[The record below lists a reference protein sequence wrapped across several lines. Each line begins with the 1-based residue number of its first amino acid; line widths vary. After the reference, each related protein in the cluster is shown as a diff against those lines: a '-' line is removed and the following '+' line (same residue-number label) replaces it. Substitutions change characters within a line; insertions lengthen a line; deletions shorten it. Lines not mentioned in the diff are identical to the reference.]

1 MSNNKTLKD
10 ILILVILS
18 TLFFMAGN
26 GILGLTNDN
35 EVFYAQSAKE
45 MITHHTWLTP
55 YLFDQ
60 PQFEKPIFIYWVL
73 RLGFE
78 IFGVSN
84 FSARFF
90 PAIFGVLGVIAVYCL
105 SALGFSDKRKAFLSG
120 VVLASMGM
128 YFGMAKTVFTDM
140 VFTAFLFLSLLSFF
154 WAYTKENK
162 KALGFVLFGAFCAL
176 AVLTKG
182 PLGLILP
189 GLAVFLFLI
198 CTKKIKFLF
207 CWQTLLGLFIFAA
220 ISVPWY
226 LLMIQKHGQDFTN
239 EFFSNVNARRI
250 TEAQH
255 LSNDT
260 WYFYP
265 MTLITSMF
273 PWSLFVITSI
283 CLLPY
288 YLKRKENTLYLFLTC
303 WIVVV
308 FGLFEAAHSKV
319 ANYIFPVFP
328 AIAMLIA
335 GFIYDMQESK
345 ILKKIF
351 IGITIGTA
359 SIIALFPVAFCVSIF
374 RFSNYIT
381 NRMPIFCLIVLL
393 ITLVAAAFWFITK
406 SKFIKAIYA
415 FSLVVPVM
423 FFTLLFSHGDFEGY
437 ISSEKIC
444 NYLMENYKVENTVIS
459 SRIFLRGVRY
469 FTDREVAMVD
479 IPGKPFFSRHPIISL
494 NSEEQLKEFLQKQ
507 PVTYC
512 ILKVSSVKDIENI
525 LSKGY
530 RVTLLKIIGNSSAVK
545 VESLP

>member
-1 MSNNKTLKD
+1 MEAKKHLNKLV
-10 ILILVILS
+10 ILIILS

-45 MITHHTWLTP
+45 MMQHHTWLTP
-55 YLFDQ
+55 YLFGQ
-60 PQFEKPIFIYWVL
+60 PQFEKPIFVYWVL
-73 RLGFE
+73 RIGFE

-162 KALGFVLFGAFCAL
+162 KALGFVLFGVFCAL

-189 GLAVFLFLI
+189 GLAVLLFLI

-207 CWQTLLGLFIFAA
+207 CWQTLLGFFIFTA
-220 ISVPWY
+220 IAVPWY
-226 LLMIQKHGQDFTN
+226 LLMIQKHGQDFVN
-239 EFFSNVNARRI
+239 EFFSNVNARRMV
-250 TEAQH
+250 EAQH

-319 ANYIFPVFP
+319 ANYIFPIFP
-328 AIAMLIA
+328 AMAILIA

-345 ILKKIF
+345 ILKKILF
-351 IGITIGTA
+351 AITMGTV

-381 NRMPIFCLIVLL
+381 NRVPIFCLIALL
-393 ITLVAAAFWFITK
+393 ITLVSVILRFISK
-406 SKFIKAIYA
+406 SKIVKAIYV

-423 FFTLLFSHGDFEGY
+423 FFTLLFSHSDFEGY

-444 NYLMENYKVENTVIS
+444 NYLMENHKVGDTVIS

-469 FTDREVAMVD
+469 FTDKEVAMLD

-494 NSEEQLKEFLQKQ
+494 NSEDQLKEFLQKQ
-507 PVTYC
+507 PITYC
-512 ILKVSSVKDIENI
+512 ILKVSAVKDIENI

-530 RVTLLKIIGNSSAVK
+530 RVTLLKTIGNSSVVK
-545 VESLP
+545 IEYL

>member
-1 MSNNKTLKD
+1 MSENKHLSK
-10 ILILVILS
+10 ILILIALS

-45 MITHHTWLTP
+45 MIEQHTWLTP
-55 YLFDQ
+55 YLFGQ
-60 PQFEKPIFIYWVL
+60 PQFEKPIFIYWLL
-73 RLGFE
+73 RIGFE
-78 IFGVSN
+78 IFGISN

-90 PAIFGVLGVIAVYCL
+90 PAIFGVIGIIAVYCL
-105 SALGFSDKRKAFLSG
+105 SVLGFSDKRKAFLSG

-140 VFTAFLFLSLLSFF
+140 VFSVFLFLALLSFF
-154 WAYTKENK
+154 WAYVKENK
-162 KALGFVLFGAFCAL
+162 KALGFVLFGVFCAL

-189 GLAVFLFLI
+189 SAAIFLFLL

-207 CWQTLLGLFIFAA
+207 CRQTLFGLSVFALIA
-220 ISVPWY
+220 IPWY
-226 LLMIQKHGQDFTN
+226 LLMMQKHGQAFLD

-288 YLKRKENTLYLFLTC
+288 YLKRKKNTLYLFLTC
-303 WIVVV
+303 WVVVV

-328 AIAMLIA
+328 AMAILIA

-345 ILKKIF
+345 ILKKVLLAL
-351 IGITIGTA
+351 TIGTA
-359 SIIALFPVAFCVSIF
+359 TILALFPIGFCVSAF
-374 RFSNYIT
+374 RFSNYIS
-381 NRMPIFCLIVLL
+381 NRVPIYCL
-393 ITLVAAAFWFITK
+393 AAALIILVSVAFRFIIK
-406 SKFIKAIYA
+406 NKIVKAIYV
-415 FSLVVPVM
+415 FSFAVPVM
-423 FFTLLFSHGDFEGY
+423 FIGLLFSHGDFEAY

-444 NYLMENYKVENTVIS
+444 NYLMQNHKIENTIVS

-469 FTDREVAMVD
+469 YTDR
-479 IPGKPFFSRHPIISL
+479 
-494 NSEEQLKEFLQKQ
+494 
-507 PVTYC
+507 
-512 ILKVSSVKDIENI
+512 
-525 LSKGY
+525 
-530 RVTLLKIIGNSSAVK
+530 
-545 VESLP
+545 